1 VHWEV
6 CKFIHWPIGTN
17 ALCAWPVNITPM
29 PVPGA
34 RFVAVV
40 NTKIKTMVTQLFLI
54 RVRIVQWV
62 DILWIQPRMQKNTTN
77 NKIVFIACRVQKL
90 SMTLR
95 FVLGAKVANIKIKE
109 TVHCCQSLANFVTL
123 EQHFKVQQKIALI
136 VSEAGTKI
144 VTMNRRR
151 PAVFVKQVRCPT
163 PRRRH
168 A

>member
-1 VHWEV
+1 
-6 CKFIHWPIGTN
+6 
-17 ALCAWPVNITPM
+17 M

-40 NTKIKTMVTQLFLI
+40 NTKIKTMVTQLI
-54 RVRIVQWV
+54 RVKIAQWV
-62 DILWIQPRMQKNTTN
+62 DILWIQPWMQKNTTN

-90 SMTLR
+90 SMALL
-95 FVLGAKVANIKIKE
+95 FVLVAKMANIKIKE

-144 VTMNRRR
+144 VTMNRR
-151 PAVFVKQVRCPT
+151 
-163 PRRRH
+163 
-168 A
+168 